1 MIWLKKYSPYGLVF
15 IYCIWLD
22 SNQRRLYEKR
32 IMSPV
37 PSATWLQ
44 MRLELVGFEP
54 TSTKVFK
61 LLFYPDNVLH
71 INLNQIIL

>member
-1 MIWLKKYSPYGLVF
+1 
-15 IYCIWLD
+15 
-22 SNQRRLYEKR
+22 
-32 IMSPV
+32 
-37 PSATWLQ
+37 

-71 INLNQIIL
+71 INLNLIFKKTLHKFLRKYVPLNSIDKFNK